1 MTVICYCFSLFF
13 CQPLFKMKKHCR
25 IVAYQPEN
33 DMGYDKNVL
42 IIIMNTNKV
51 RFSETLKLLLA
62 SCIGIIPD
70 VLTMLSTVL

>member
-1 MTVICYCFSLFF
+1 
-13 CQPLFKMKKHCR
+13 MKKHCR

-42 IIIMNTNKV
+42 IIIMNTKKV